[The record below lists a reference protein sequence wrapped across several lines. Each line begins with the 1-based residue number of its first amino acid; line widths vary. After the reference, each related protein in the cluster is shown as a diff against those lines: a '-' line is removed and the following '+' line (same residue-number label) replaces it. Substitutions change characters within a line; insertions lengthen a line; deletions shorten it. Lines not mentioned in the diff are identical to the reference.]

1 MFAERADQGEE
12 LFGTGD
18 VREMEAADEEHAS
31 RLRQRFEAEVY
42 ERAENGDDVEQ
53 ELCYIM
59 EKLAAEDPDAVDAWF
74 DDYMMDAEDQ
84 ALVQRAFGDEVP
96 EAAVCQVFG
105 PLSQLSADKLFGMW
119 AQRVVATQEANTT
132 L

>member
-1 MFAERADQGEE
+1 
-12 LFGTGD
+12 
-18 VREMEAADEEHAS
+18 
-31 RLRQRFEAEVY
+31 
-42 ERAENGDDVEQ
+42 
-53 ELCYIM
+53 M

-96 EAAVCQVFG
+96 EAAVPPQVFD
-105 PLSQLSADKLFGMW
+105 PLPQLSPDKLFEMW

>member
-1 MFAERADQGEE
+1 M
-12 LFGTGD
+12 GD
-18 VREMEAADEEHAS
+18 VREMEAAEEEHAS

-42 ERAENGDDVEQ
+42 EAENGDDVEQ

-96 EAAVCQVFG
+96 EAAVPPQVFD
-105 PLSQLSADKLFGMW
+105 PLPQLSQPLRPCRQHGAS
-119 AQRVVATQEANTT
+119 
-132 L
+132 